1 MQIKVKTPVRESR
14 SKVWSAFNRELF
26 LALAPPYPKV
36 ELLRFDGCS
45 VNDEVHLLL
54 KLGFA
59 QLPWNARIVDEGST
73 ETTTYF
79 IDKGIV
85 LPFPL
90 QSWVHVHLIE
100 DNGTGCTITD
110 EVTFTTGNGLV
121 DLFIYPFLF
130 PTIYFRKFIYR
141 RIFKY

>member
-90 QSWVHVHLIE
+90 QRWVHVHLIE
-100 DNGTGCTITD
+100 DSSCGCTITD
-110 EVTFTTGNGLV
+110 EVTFTSGNGLV
-121 DLFIYPFLF
+121 DLLIYPFLF

>member
-45 VNDEVHLLL
+45 VNDEVHLLF
-54 KLGFA
+54 KAGFA
-59 QLPWNARIVDEGST
+59 QLRWDAKIVDEGST
-73 ETTTYF
+73 ETATYF
-79 IDKGIV
+79 IDKGTV

-90 QSWVHVHLIE
+90 QRWIHVHVIE
-100 DNGTGCTITD
+100 DNGTGCSISD
-110 EVTFTTGNGLV
+110 EVTFTSGNGLA
-121 DLFIYPFLF
+121 DLFLYPFLF
-130 PTIYFRKFIYR
+130 LTIYFRKFTYL
-141 RIFKY
+141 RIFNS

>member
-1 MQIKVKTPVRESR
+1 MQIKVKTPARESR

-54 KLGFA
+54 KAGFA
-59 QLPWNARIVDEGST
+59 QLRWDAKIVDEGST
-73 ETTTYF
+73 ETATYF
-79 IDKGIV
+79 IDKGTV

-90 QSWVHVHLIE
+90 QRWIHVHLIE
-100 DNGTGCTITD
+100 DNGTGCSISD
-110 EVTFTTGNGLV
+110 EVTFTSGNGLA
-121 DLFIYPFLF
+121 DLFLYPFLF
-130 PTIYFRKFIYR
+130 LTIYFRKFTYL
-141 RIFKY
+141 RIFNS